1 LRDLLVAELRRNEP
15 EAEIELHERAGRWL
29 EAQRMPEAAL
39 LHAQQAAD
47 PDWVARLVT
56 VAAQPAYAAGRVA
69 TIRQWFRWFDTE
81 QLIDRFPSVAVL
93 GAYVEALQ
101 GDPASAERWAL
112 GAERGACEGPLPDG
126 SDIEGWRAYLRALSG
141 RAGVARMRQDA
152 QAALEHLGAGSPF
165 RAGAM
170 LMHGLS
176 FVLDGDPV
184 TADPILEH
192 TAAVGTYLGA
202 YAVSGVAL
210 AERALLAI
218 GRGDWDGARPVA
230 AAALAII
237 EERRLEAYLEAT
249 PVYLAA
255 ARLAI
260 HDHDRARATEM
271 VARAARLRPL
281 LTYALPSTA
290 LFQLELAK
298 TYLALADPAGARTV
312 LRELRDILRQ
322 RPDLGVVGREADAIG
337 SQIDAAQSGAIGA
350 SSLTVAELRLLPYL
364 ASHMT
369 FNDIGDQLYISRNTV
384 KTQSVAIYRKLG
396 VSSRGQAVQRAREIG
411 LLNS

>member
-1 LRDLLVAELRRNEP
+1 
-15 EAEIELHERAGRWL
+15 
-29 EAQRMPEAAL
+29 
-39 LHAQQAAD
+39 
-47 PDWVARLVT
+47 
-56 VAAQPAYAAGRVA
+56 
-69 TIRQWFRWFDTE
+69 
-81 QLIDRFPSVAVL
+81 
-93 GAYVEALQ
+93 
-101 GDPASAERWAL
+101 
-112 GAERGACEGPLPDG
+112 
-126 SDIEGWRAYLRALSG
+126 
-141 RAGVARMRQDA
+141 
-152 QAALEHLGAGSPF
+152 
-165 RAGAM
+165 
-170 LMHGLS
+170 
-176 FVLDGDPV
+176 
-184 TADPILEH
+184 
-192 TAAVGTYLGA
+192 
-202 YAVSGVAL
+202 
-210 AERALLAI
+210 
-218 GRGDWDGARPVA
+218 
-230 AAALAII
+230 
-237 EERRLEAYLEAT
+237 
-249 PVYLAA
+249 
-255 ARLAI
+255 
-260 HDHDRARATEM
+260 
-271 VARAARLRPL
+271 